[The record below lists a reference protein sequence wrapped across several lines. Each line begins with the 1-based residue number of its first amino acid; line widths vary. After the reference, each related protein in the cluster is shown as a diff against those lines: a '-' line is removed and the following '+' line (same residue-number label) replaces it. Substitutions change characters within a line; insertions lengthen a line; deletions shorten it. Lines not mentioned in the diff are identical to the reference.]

1 MSSICWAQTS
11 SLAEV
16 GRPDQRLIHHSDN
29 DWQYLAIRCRECLE
43 EAGIEPSVDS
53 VGDSYDDAVAEN
65 RDWLNWYYN
74 PL

>member
-53 VGDSYDDAVAEN
+53 VGDGTVRVNLLEAGRAN
-65 RDWLNWYYN
+65 L
-74 PL
+74 

>member
-53 VGDSYDDAVAEN
+53 VGDGTVRVNLLEAGGAN
-65 RDWLNWYYN
+65 L
-74 PL
+74 